1 MYVCTSMSAPR
12 PRVRRLW
19 ETAGLDVARSVRS
32 MCTHR
37 RGPART
43 LGFIIYIYIYIY
55 KSTSVS
61 LVCVCVV
68 RLHFF
73 IREKLS
79 KASARTGHMAVLA
92 ARCPTFPWA
101 PPLLAG
107 AQGPPAAALVN
118 FFLFFLFFKN
128 PKMPNFPLGAA
139 LVGGRAGAP
148 SRCLGEK
155 KNFFPQTP
163 RDAQLSLGRRAPPL
177 PCADS
182 VWTLPWRAAPAR
194 PLKRAPA
201 RRLGG
206 KKWGGGSH
214 PCTDRTDAAMCGLNL
229 SRS

>member
-12 PRVRRLW
+12 LRVRRLW

-43 LGFIIYIYIYIY
+43 LGFIIYIYIY

-92 ARCPTFPWA
+92 ALRSTFA
-101 PPLLAG
+101 
-107 AQGPPAAALVN
+107 
-118 FFLFFLFFKN
+118 
-128 PKMPNFPLGAA
+128 LGAA

-155 KNFFPQTP
+155 KNYFPQTP

-177 PCADS
+177 PCAILFPRS
-182 VWTLPWRAAPAR
+182 PTLPCGARAPR

-206 KKWGGGSH
+206 KNVVRGGGSH

>member
-12 PRVRRLW
+12 LRVRRLW

-43 LGFIIYIYIYIY
+43 LGFIIYIY

-107 AQGPPAAALVN
+107 AQGPPAAAFVN
-118 FFLFFLFFKN
+118 FFLFFLFFCFSKTQKC
-128 PKMPNFPLGAA
+128 PTFPWAPPLLAGAQGPPAAALVKKKTFSLKHPEMPNFPLGAA
-139 LVGGRAGAP
+139 RRRCLVPILFGLSPGAP
-148 SRCLGEK
+148 R
-155 KNFFPQTP
+155 P
-163 RDAQLSLGRRAPPL
+163 R
-177 PCADS
+177 
-182 VWTLPWRAAPAR
+182 AR
-194 PLKRAPA
+194 
-201 RRLGG
+201 
-206 KKWGGGSH
+206 
-214 PCTDRTDAAMCGLNL
+214 
-229 SRS
+229 